1 MTVINKLNQT
11 MALLKSAES
20 NFLTFSLDTQDP
32 NAKQMYTQIAD
43 SLNQSI
49 NTFQS
54 RINFVMSEEP
64 SYQSSKPKTPV
75 QDLENN

>member
-1 MTVINKLNQT
+1 
-11 MALLKSAES
+11 
-20 NFLTFSLDTQDP
+20 
-32 NAKQMYTQIAD
+32 MYTQIAD